1 MRCRYHHSNCY
12 NLQDCNR
19 IKKLQRKCV
28 IEVIIAKS
36 NFAIRDLAVE
46 TRGNSE
52 MQAKDETTTDE
63 NLLRFTN
70 IQQFLIYD
78 SINDFLFSQN
88 DVPLGRP

>member
-1 MRCRYHHSNCY
+1 M
-12 NLQDCNR
+12 
-19 IKKLQRKCV
+19 
-28 IEVIIAKS
+28 IIAKS
-36 NFAIRDLAVE
+36 NFAINDLAVE
-46 TRGNSE
+46 IQGNSE
-52 MQAKDETTTDE
+52 MQAKDETTADE